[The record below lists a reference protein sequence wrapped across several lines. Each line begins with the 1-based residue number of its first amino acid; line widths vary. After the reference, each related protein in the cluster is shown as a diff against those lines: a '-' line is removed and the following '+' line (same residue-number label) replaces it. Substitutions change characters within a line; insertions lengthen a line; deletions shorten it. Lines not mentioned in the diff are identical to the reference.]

1 MCWAIHLST
10 LTILGLKAKTGR
22 NSGSDMENTAFL
34 FTACN
39 EALLFGTVGCK
50 GKHHQLQKG
59 LDKLI
64 ERHSNKQTVK
74 GLGRDLLF

>member
-1 MCWAIHLST
+1 
-10 LTILGLKAKTGR
+10 
-22 NSGSDMENTAFL
+22 MENTAFL
-34 FTACN
+34 FAACN